1 MQKAGADSDTGN
13 KGIKAMADILKA
25 WNAGFVR
32 RWHTHPNLVESDDR
46 NSGHQQRCAI
56 LLILL
61 WPDSTRDAII
71 DALIHDQ
78 GEIDAGDMAH
88 PAKVKHPQIRGL
100 IHDVEIESIT
110 RQGFVIPSI
119 SEEEMQR
126 HAFVDL
132 LDSYLWM
139 VKAQPNVRHRSEWKA
154 QAQRLYVGAET
165 LDISETYSAFMSEFL
180 EFYT

>member
-1 MQKAGADSDTGN
+1 MT
-13 KGIKAMADILKA
+13 DILKA

-46 NSGHQQRCAI
+46 NSGHQQRCTV
-56 LLILL
+56 LLILF

-110 RQGFVIPSI
+110 DQGFTIPSI
-119 SEEEMQR
+119 SEEEMR
-126 HAFVDL
+126 RRAFVDL

-139 VKAQPNVRHRSEWKA
+139 VKAQPDVRHRPEWKA
-154 QAQRLYVGAET
+154 QAQSLYVEAEA
-165 LDISETYSAFMSEFL
+165 LGILEAYSAFLPKFL
-180 EFYT
+180 AFYT